1 MKQSNNGSVGRV
13 GWETRVWANMSKEVI
28 RFLKSMIICADWVMH
43 EDDVDHEEEDDDD
56 IGDDDDDLSKI

>member
-1 MKQSNNGSVGRV
+1 
-13 GWETRVWANMSKEVI
+13 MSKEVI

-56 IGDDDDDLSKI
+56 IGDYDDDLSKI